1 MERTATGRRTTTIAG
16 VAAAATAA
24 LALSAC
30 DLPATANT
38 SAARPESP
46 TTSPAEPAHTEP
58 PRELEDGDGNRWIRV
73 SQVTEW
79 SAERTVEEEVDTPKD
94 DIMEMT
100 DEELAEQLRPIALI
114 DGWQYEAADAPIQLA
129 RDMKSGAAE
138 RYDLG
143 DEGNDGGRPVE
154 REEAE
159 SGPDVATRLA
169 AAGGVARLPTAILG
183 CCDNRELRRDNTSW
197 PFAPH
202 VQFNVACSA
211 TLIGPSTATSVA
223 HCFMD
228 KSGKWRS
235 LATWAPGVDAQD
247 ANPTPFG
254 SWLGCYVPVIRKGW
268 QTKHSFTYDYAVVEF
283 SNYYPGNC
291 DLFPGNA
298 AGWLGWW
305 QWSADVITDGRP
317 GYVYGYPAE
326 KAPYPQ
332 IWGHGCKGSGCFDV
346 DGSDEIEYF
355 TIDTTG
361 GQSGAA
367 FYQKSSVG
375 DRYVVGSH
383 QGSFD
388 PAIGPLRNRARRIDG
403 SYADLIRN
411 WSAK

>member
-1 MERTATGRRTTTIAG
+1 
-16 VAAAATAA
+16 VFAAATAA
-24 LALSAC
+24 FTLSAC
-30 DLPATANT
+30 DLPAAADELSSRSPSPASSSAGAASS
-38 SAARPESP
+38 SAAS
-46 TTSPAEPAHTEP
+46 AGTEP
-58 PRELEDGDGNRWIRV
+58 PRALDDGDGNRWIRV
-73 SQVTEW
+73 SPVTEW

-94 DIMEMT
+94 DIMAMT

-143 DEGNDGGRPVE
+143 GEGNDAGRPVE

-159 SGPDVATRLA
+159 AGPDVATSL
-169 AAGGVARLPTAILG
+169 AAGGVARLATAILG
-183 CCDNRELRRDNTSW
+183 GSDNRELRRDNTSW
-197 PFAPH
+197 PFATH
-202 VQFNVACSA
+202 IQFDVTCSA

-254 SWLGCYVPVIRKGW
+254 SQLGCYVPVIRKGW

-317 GYVYGYPAE
+317 GYVYGYPAG

-361 GQSGAA
+361 GQSGAG

-375 DRYVVGSH
+375 DRYVTGSH
-383 QGSFD
+383 QGSWD
-388 PAIGPLRNRARRIDG
+388 PAVGPLRNRARRIDG
-403 SYADLIRN
+403 SYADLIKN